1 MDTNEKCEKMRIK
14 VTGYAYIP
22 IPPELKGKT
31 FEEIEMALQDDI
43 SNIDCGELENIDS
56 ECDNI
61 E

>member
-22 IPPELKGKT
+22 IPPKLKGKT
-31 FEEIEMALQDDI
+31 FEEIKMALQDDI
-43 SNIDCGELENIDS
+43 SDIDCGELENIDS
-56 ECDNI
+56 ECNKI

>member
-14 VTGYAYIP
+14 VTGYVYIP

-43 SNIDCGELENIDS
+43 SDIDCGELENIDS
-56 ECDNI
+56 ECDEI